1 MPALELL
8 TGITTAADTTFTA
21 LSMATGNSLTVRNTP
36 DGADIRLVQ
45 AWSDHQTAGQ
55 VRIRSPRLHDNVQG
69 IRMQAPADVLDMLLP
84 DMPNQALIPQD
95 TLVVDQT
102 GSATAGDIETT
113 CMLIYYS
120 DLPGVD
126 ANLITD
132 DELVQRTV
140 AYSAIQQT
148 LAVGVAGN
156 YSGEEAINAE
166 FDQFKGNTEY
176 AIVGYLCQAD
186 FPCIRYRGS
195 DWGNLGLGGPGDS
208 GNPHLTS
215 QFFRKLSMDT
225 GLALIPVF
233 NSANLANVLV
243 DASQRES
250 GTDPIISTI
259 VAELS

>member
-8 TGITTAADTTFTA
+8 TGFTTAANTTFTA
-21 LSMATGNSLTVRNTP
+21 LTMATGNSLTVRNTP
-36 DGADIRLVQ
+36 DNADIKLLQV
-45 AWSDHQTAGQ
+45 WSDHQTAGQ
-55 VRIRSPRLHDNVQG
+55 VRIKSPRLHDNVQG
-69 IRMQAPADVLDMLLP
+69 IRLQAPASILESLLP
-84 DMPNQALIPQD
+84 DMPNQKLIPQD

-113 CMLIYYS
+113 CMLVYYS
-120 DLPGVD
+120 DLPGVN
-126 ANLITD
+126 ANLINEDT
-132 DELVQRTV
+132 LNQRAV
-140 AYSAIQQT
+140 AYSAIEQT
-148 LAVGVAGN
+148 LAVGTAGN

-176 AIVGYLCQAD
+176 AIVGYTCQAD

-195 DWGNLGLGGPGDS
+195 DFGNLGIGGPGDS
-208 GNPHLTS
+208 STPHLTS
-215 QFFRKLSMDT
+215 QFFRNISRMS

-243 DASQRES
+243 DAAQRES

-259 VAELS
+259 VAELN